1 MKCIQ
6 NLILV
11 VPIAVFN
18 EHFGPGCVRKMS
30 QWMTDC
36 FLGKLAKVKKHV
48 TKNHRILD
56 RRETPL
62 RINGLMYAVVGY
74 KLGVN
79 NPQRLAVIKYLIKKG
94 TPVDGRDFVGHTAL
108 HQGPDSIEIR
118 LLEFYRI

>member
-1 MKCIQ
+1 
-6 NLILV
+6 
-11 VPIAVFN
+11 
-18 EHFGPGCVRKMS
+18 MS

-108 HQGPDSIEIR
+108 HQGPDSIEIC
-118 LLEFYRI
+118 LLKFKPEMASVQGSSTHFDGLQGDNSQL